1 MSRPHNTRFALPA
14 LRPILALIAVL
25 AAAAASPN
33 VLHADQPPARPPKV
47 ERSKE
52 ICYWDIAD
60 DPDRERHCLD
70 IYRPVGKDD
79 CPVVFFVH
87 GGGWVIGSKEK
98 ILGIYGYANIAES
111 LAARGV
117 VVVLPNY
124 RLSPKVKHPEHV
136 KDVARAF
143 AWTHQHAKEYG
154 GRPDQ
159 IFACGHSAG
168 GHLVALMATDE
179 TYLKAEGLSAKDI
192 KGVVSV
198 SGVYD
203 VEALDIKV
211 DVKRRWFEFHT
222 ELRPFA
228 CVFGEDAEAAKQ
240 ASPINH
246 VRKDLPPFLLI
257 YGGMDYPPVRQTTN
271 AFEAALEEKDCD
283 VQTKK
288 IPWRT
293 HETVVV
299 DLAHGME
306 PKTSDALL
314 DFVKK
319 HTREP

>member
-1 MSRPHNTRFALPA
+1 MKLSL
-14 LRPILALIAVL
+14 VL
-25 AAAAASPN
+25 AVGMAALVAPGAAR
-33 VLHADQPPARPPKV
+33 ADKKEEKAKLYKV
-47 ERSKE
+47 ERTTDVRYCE
-52 ICYWDIAD
+52 IAD

-70 IYRPVGKDD
+70 IFRPVGKDA

-98 ILGIYGYANIAES
+98 ICGIYGYANIAEA
-111 LAARGV
+111 LASRGV

-143 AWTHQHAKEYG
+143 AWTHAHAKEYG

-159 IFACGHSAG
+159 MFACGHSAG
-168 GHLVALMATDE
+168 GHLVSLLTTDE

-192 KGVVSV
+192 KGVVSI

-203 VEALDIKV
+203 VEALDFKIN
-211 DVKRRWFEFHT
+211 VKRRWFEFHT
-222 ELRPFA
+222 EMRPFA
-228 CVFGEDAEAAKQ
+228 CVFGDDAEMAKQ
-240 ASPINH
+240 ASPVTH
-246 VRKDLPPFLLI
+246 VRKGLPPFLLI
-257 YGGMDYPPVRQTTN
+257 CGGLDYPPVRHTTMEF
-271 AFEAALEEKDCD
+271 AKALEDKDVE

-288 IPWRT
+288 VAWHT

-299 DLAHGME
+299 DLVHGME
-306 PKTSDALL
+306 PKTADALL
-314 DFVKK
+314 TFVEK

>member
-1 MSRPHNTRFALPA
+1 MKRFLLAVVVAALLMA
-14 LRPILALIAVL
+14 GTV
-25 AAAAASPN
+25 
-33 VLHADQPPARPPKV
+33 HADQAEDKAKVCKV
-47 ERSKE
+47 ERSKDVRYCE
-52 ICYWDIAD
+52 IAE

-70 IYRPVGKDD
+70 VFRPVGKDD

-98 ILGIYGYANIAES
+98 VAGIYGYASIAEA

-143 AWTHQHAKEYG
+143 AWTHRHAKEYG

-168 GHLVALMATDE
+168 GHLVSLMATDE
-179 TYLKAEGLSAKDI
+179 SYLKAEGLSAKEI
-192 KGVVSV
+192 RGVVAV

-203 VEALDIKV
+203 VEALDFKV
-211 DVKRRWFEFHT
+211 EVKQRWFEFHT

-228 CVFGEDAEAAKQ
+228 CVFGNDAEAAKQ
-240 ASPINH
+240 ASPVQH
-246 VRKDLPPFLLI
+246 VRKGLPPFLLI
-257 YGGMDYPPVRQTTN
+257 YGGLDLPPVRHTTTEF
-271 AFEAALEEKDCD
+271 AAALKEKDCE
-283 VQTKK
+283 VETKK
-288 IPWRT
+288 MRWCT
-293 HETVVV
+293 HETVLV
-299 DLAHGME
+299 DLVHGVE
-306 PKTSDALL
+306 PKTADALL
-314 DFVKK
+314 AFVEK